1 MSHALPAPL
10 LDIDAKRIAATAFA
24 IAVHAIAFM
33 LLLAPMEW
41 TPPVARVETTVVPD
55 WDPVKPLPPPPPPPP
70 SDDPVRPRD
79 MTRAPVAPLPVPDEP
94 PVVSDEPNPM
104 ATEYV
109 PVDEPPVIAT
119 FNPPPTGPLALQ
131 VLQSPAP
138 IYPASAIRQG
148 VTGKVVLLIEVDATG
163 RAVSGIIEQSSG
175 SKLLDQAALKVV
187 LAKWRF
193 VPAQHAGQ
201 PITATARVPIIFSL
215 D

>member
-1 MSHALPAPL
+1 MNHALPAPL
-10 LDIDAKRIAATAFA
+10 HDVDAKRITATACV
-24 IAVHAIAFM
+24 IALHVLALM

-41 TPPVARVETTVVPD
+41 TPPASRVETTLVPN
-55 WDPVKPLPPPPPPPP
+55 WEPVRPLPPPPPPPP
-70 SDDPVRPRD
+70 PEDIVRPRD
-79 MTRAPVAPLPVPDEP
+79 TTRAPVAPVAVPEQP

-109 PVDEPPVIAT
+109 QVDEPPAIT
-119 FNPPPTGPLALQ
+119 YDPPPTGPIALQ

-138 IYPASAIRQG
+138 VYPAIAIRQG
-148 VTGKVVLLIEVDATG
+148 VTGKVVLLIEVDASG

-193 VPAQHAGQ
+193 VPAQHGGRA
-201 PITATARVPIIFSL
+201 IAATARVPIVFSL